1 MNGKLHSVLATLI
14 ACCCCCCLPW
24 IATAQSVPELAEL
37 RWRNGD
43 VLPGRLLESQS
54 NKILWSSDL
63 FLDEMEISTSVLDSI
78 RFTTSGAQKEGE
90 FKVETVYGD
99 RFTADLSAADATG
112 FSFNH
117 PRFGAVQIKRDAIS
131 ALTRVDS
138 KQLIFD
144 GSGITEW
151 NAMADGPIK
160 DLKFK
165 TYQGSWQWSE
175 DFPELFKL
183 RPQREG
189 SYRRGFIQT
198 ELGGVATKF
207 AMVFTGFIDVKQSG
221 VHTFQLRAD
230 DRARLFL
237 NQELVIEVN
246 GNRSGVITDSTF
258 LQAGEYAVRLEF
270 LNYGGAAYAE
280 ASWTN
285 PDGIRTALSG
295 DNINV
300 GWHSSADLT
309 PNTDEN
315 QAELSRSLDLP
326 DQYEILLNLSSSEI
340 PTFVFTVGE
349 QNQGFGFRSTWTL
362 ETWDDELIFM
372 KDEIFE
378 SILTMDKNQKN
389 LRLRFLVDKST
400 RQLVI
405 ADHERRVIRRLTNV
419 EAATGGSL
427 VRLRNRGR
435 DLSLHQLSIFRRNF
449 PDLDRIDKG
458 HFPLLF
464 MSDGAL
470 MEGDLYF
477 ENGSASTVAS
487 ATETEGVEGVEGI
500 EEVSQPIEI
509 KDLDRL
515 ELNSQ
520 APKPADHSALLVYK
534 DGSIIRGN
542 LIQSNEEDIQ
552 LETAF
557 SNEFIHCKFE
567 GLSIFHFN
575 DSNPSAGA
583 VDEKDPR
590 LDVLKSSLGAV
601 HGELV
606 FGFEETPL
614 QWKSLGSES
623 TVRLASREGVRIE
636 RGDKQGTPDPG
647 YDQEIYPS
655 VVHLENGETIPCSI
669 QSWTPTEL
677 NVKSPFLS
685 GNQIPSDAIR
695 ALVFNASFAPVK
707 WDERKMQRTL
717 TVPRFSRGN
726 PPTHILSAKNGD
738 VMRGRLLG
746 IQGASLQFQ
755 SKLQNF
761 NIPIERLVQCVRVE
775 LPTENNQ
782 PSALFQIE
790 ERHGKVRAELTDGSV
805 FEFMAREI
813 EKALIRGSSD
823 LYGALSIPIESVQE
837 LTIGD
842 FENWRHK
849 KSFQQWTLQP
859 AREPDFGID
868 DDDDVNTSGNRKSN
882 GLTTP
887 DRKSSGNSS
896 TEVPVK
902 VDPAEAESK
911 DIAEEASAK
920 LTALQDTSS
929 ATSTQRS
936 SSAELGKVVINAADR
951 TLRFPVSIN
960 QREGLVEYMLVTH
973 EGKTH
978 ESVFKTDAQALHIH
992 LGLLLLGGKPD
1003 YITQLSSDPDA
1014 IPPGDPIDIE
1024 LTWNQNGESHSRRLG
1039 TFAITRN
1046 NSESLAP
1053 GPWHYNGSIVTSEG
1067 ILAESVGSIISLRL
1081 DPEAILNNPRPGRL
1095 NDDLHYVNTTALP
1108 EVFEDM
1114 LMVFKVGK

>member
-1 MNGKLHSVLATLI
+1 MNGKLHSVLATII
-14 ACCCCCCLPW
+14 ACCYLPW

-43 VLPGRLLESQS
+43 VLPGQLLESQS

-63 FLDEMEISTSVLDSI
+63 FLDEMKISTSVLDSI
-78 RFTTSGAQKEGE
+78 RFPTSKTQEEGE

-99 RFTADLSAADATG
+99 RFTADLLAADATG

-117 PRFGAVQIKRDAIS
+117 PRFGEVQIKRDAIS

-362 ETWDDELIFM
+362 ETWGDELIFM

-405 ADHERRVIRRLTNV
+405 ADHERRVIRRLNNV
-419 EAATGGSL
+419 EAATGGSV

-435 DLSLHQLSIFRRNF
+435 DLSLNQLSIFRRNY
-449 PDLDRIDKG
+449 PDLNQIDKG

-464 MSDGAL
+464 MSNGDL
-470 MEGDLYF
+470 VEGDLYY
-477 ENGSASTVAS
+477 ENGAASTVAS
-487 ATETEGVEGVEGI
+487 VAETEEAEGAEG
-500 EEVSQPIEI
+500 VSQPIEI

-520 APKPADHSALLVYK
+520 APKPADHSALLVYN

-542 LIQSNEEDIQ
+542 LIQSNDEDIQ

-557 SNEFIHCKFE
+557 SNESIHCKFE

-575 DSNPSAGA
+575 DSNPSSGA

-614 QWKSLGSES
+614 RWKSLGSES

-636 RGDKQGTPDPG
+636 RGDKQGAPDPG

-669 QSWTPTEL
+669 ESWTPTEL

-685 GNQIPSDAIR
+685 GNQIPSDVIK
-695 ALVFNASFAPVK
+695 ALVFSAAFEPIK
-707 WDERKMQRTL
+707 WDERKMKRTL

-782 PSALFQIE
+782 PSTLFEIE

-805 FEFMAREI
+805 FEFMAKEI
-813 EKALIRGSSD
+813 EKALIQGSSD

-859 AREPDFGID
+859 AREPDFGNED
-868 DDDDVNTSGNRKSN
+868 DDGNSGSGNGRSN
-882 GLTTP
+882 GLKKP
-887 DRKSSGNSS
+887 DKKSTGSAN
-896 TEVPVK
+896 TEVPLK

-911 DIAEEASAK
+911 VISEEASAK
-920 LTALQDTSS
+920 LIALQDTSS
-929 ATSTQRS
+929 SAPSTKTS
-936 SSAELGKVVINAADR
+936 SSQELGKVIINATDR

-960 QREGLVEYMLVTH
+960 QREGLVEYMLVTE

-978 ESVFKTDAQALHIH
+978 ESVFKTAAKALHIH
-992 LGLLLLGGKPD
+992 LGLLLLGGNPV
-1003 YITQLSSDPDA
+1003 YVTQLSSNPNN
-1014 IPPGDPIDIE
+1014 IPPGDPIEIE
-1024 LTWNQNGESHSRRLG
+1024 LTWNENGESRIRRLG
-1039 TFAITRN
+1039 TFVVTRN
-1046 NSESLAP
+1046 NSETLSP
-1053 GPWHYNGSIVTSEG
+1053 GPWHYNGSIVTREG

-1081 DPEAILNNPRPGRL
+1081 DAEAIMNNPRPGRL
-1095 NDDLHYVNTTALP
+1095 DDNLHHVNTSALP
-1108 EVFEDM
+1108 EVFEDIQ
-1114 LMVFKVGK
+1114 MVFKLGK